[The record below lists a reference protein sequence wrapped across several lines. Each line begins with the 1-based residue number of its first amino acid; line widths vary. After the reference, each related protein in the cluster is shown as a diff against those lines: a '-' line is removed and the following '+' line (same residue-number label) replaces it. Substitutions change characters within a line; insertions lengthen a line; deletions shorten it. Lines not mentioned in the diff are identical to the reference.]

1 MSFVPM
7 SLIGCKNLH
16 CKDISIFGF
25 ILQFPSLNSV
35 LDGPQKAYLK
45 KQFVFITFT
54 FFPDITT
61 CGRMRGKDWANGIK
75 KVNCRYVQGTNI
87 NKSLFKYN

>member
-7 SLIGCKNLH
+7 SPIGCKTLH
-16 CKDISIFGF
+16 YKDISILRF
-25 ILQFPSLNSV
+25 ILQFLSLNSA

-54 FFPDITT
+54 FFFQILPPVGE
-61 CGRMRGKDWANGIK
+61 CAGKTEP
-75 KVNCRYVQGTNI
+75 VV
-87 NKSLFKYN
+87 